1 MKRNIFIFILLFYS
15 ISDASSQAFIFEIS
29 DKIRS
34 YIHLYNDEKRFVI
47 DLVKSESN
55 DILKT
60 EIISYGNLLIQGDK
74 VVLQDQVNN
83 FRIVLQYM
91 DALSPTLKNKQSLFV
106 RQGFNWMRNNYFYQ
120 VSDYPDRNRLSL
132 VDNLVSIKELM
143 NLRKQHINNN
153 KDKNNLFFGTY
164 SSETNLPYLLYLN
177 EDGTYCMIC
186 ETIKLSVGKWEAN
199 NNILILIDSDINAR
213 FYALIKSD
221 NTLTSMLLP
230 ADFMKKSF
238 IPMK

>member
-15 ISDASSQAFIFEIS
+15 ISDTFGQAFLFEIS
-29 DKIRS
+29 DKVSSCI
-34 YIHLYNDEKRFVI
+34 YLYKDEKRFVI
-47 DLVKSESN
+47 DLVYSATE
-55 DILKT
+55 DILMT
-60 EIISYGNLLIQGDK
+60 EIVSYGNISIQGNK
-74 VVLQDQVNN
+74 VVLQDQINN
-83 FRIVLQYM
+83 FSIILQYT

-106 RQGFNWMRNNYFYQ
+106 RQGFNWMRKNYFYQ

-132 VDNLVSIKELM
+132 VDNLVNIKELM

-153 KDKNNLFFGTY
+153 KNENNLFFGTY

-177 EDGTYCMIC
+177 EDGTYCMVC
-186 ETIKLSVGKWEAN
+186 KTIKLSVGKWEAN
-199 NNILILIDSDINAR
+199 NNILTLIDSDINAR